1 MKGKNLYFWQ
11 KRREHKILP
20 PLKIQHEF
28 SKTQMHGKIHT
39 KKWRKIKIWSDENQN
54 LIERKKW
61 KTDIFT
67 KFYKNDESMIS
78 KKGVR
83 SNTVK
88 EIIRE
93 LSESDDEWVWDRSFC
108 FHDDIVFVQVW
119 LFDALFLLWSHQW
132 DNFFLKSST
141 DMLLNLDLKVQSWG
155 QLHFVVSRDIRQEDT
170 EVKWLHHE

>member
-1 MKGKNLYFWQ
+1 MSNEWKEKIFIFWQ
-11 KRREHKILP
+11 KKCEHKILP

-93 LSESDDEWVWDRSFC
+93 LSESDDGWVWDRFFL

-132 DNFFLKSST
+132 DNFFLKPSP
-141 DMLLNLDLKVQSWG
+141 DMLLNLDLKVQSQG
-155 QLHFVVSRDIRQEDT
+155 
-170 EVKWLHHE
+170 